1 MIRGL
6 RGLKGRFLGRI
17 LIKGAA
23 GAAGLIIA
31 NLLCSY
37 AGYHIAFNIVSI
49 YTAGFLGIPGIVLL
63 IVLEKIL
70 EV

>member
-1 MIRGL
+1 M
-6 RGLKGRFLGRI
+6 KGRFLGR
-17 LIKGAA
+17 LIIRGAA

-31 NLLCSY
+31 NLLCSF

-63 IVLEKIL
+63 IVLEKML
-70 EV
+70 VV